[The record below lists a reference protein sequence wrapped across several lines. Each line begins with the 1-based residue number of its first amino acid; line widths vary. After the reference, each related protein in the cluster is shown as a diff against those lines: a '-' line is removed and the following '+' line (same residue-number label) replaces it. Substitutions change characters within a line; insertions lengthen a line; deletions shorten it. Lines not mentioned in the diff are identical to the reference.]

1 MWLVATVVNNIGKKL
16 LFRILK
22 KALFYERTVLATP
35 SDLWGG
41 GSRVGSSFFVP
52 SLLLYPWVGGT
63 LTSQEIWFA
72 IIGRGAFPVRNKVL

>member
-35 SDLWGG
+35 SDL
-41 GSRVGSSFFVP
+41 
-52 SLLLYPWVGGT
+52 
-63 LTSQEIWFA
+63 
-72 IIGRGAFPVRNKVL
+72 